1 MTPGIHGLL
10 LKMLK
15 NWPLCALREDELR
28 FLHLSLTKLLTLSV
42 NFYLWREAVI
52 NTGNRTNRVLATAV
66 YGTDLAWV
74 LKHFSDLEP
83 SIAAQIENDANAAK
97 RESGCPEDHP

>member
-1 MTPGIHGLL
+1 MLMGLGVRGDDARMTPGIHGLL

-52 NTGNRTNRVLATAV
+52 NTGNRTNRVLARKV
-66 YGTDLAWV
+66 PDEYWYL
-74 LKHFSDLEP
+74 L
-83 SIAAQIENDANAAK
+83 
-97 RESGCPEDHP
+97 